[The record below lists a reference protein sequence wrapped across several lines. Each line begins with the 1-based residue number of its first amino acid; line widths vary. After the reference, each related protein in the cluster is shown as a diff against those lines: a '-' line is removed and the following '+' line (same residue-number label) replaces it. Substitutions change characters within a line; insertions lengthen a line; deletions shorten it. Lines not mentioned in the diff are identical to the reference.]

1 MVSTMLSSGRRPSG
15 LDGAVVERVLRNGK
29 RMYVHEFKLGLVR
42 RCQQHGVSVSAVAL
56 EHGINANLLRKWIDK
71 HAGEVGAREG
81 PALLPVEVVST
92 GASAA
97 ACCVPSNRVGTTSG
111 TIEIELAG
119 ARVRLRG
126 AVDEASMRSVLAAL
140 RAIGT

>member
-1 MVSTMLSSGRRPSG
+1 MLSSGPRASRP
-15 LDGAVVERVLRNGK
+15 DGTVVERVLRNGK
-29 RMYVHEFKLGLVR
+29 RMYVHEFKLSLVR
-42 RCQQHGVSVSAVAL
+42 RCRQPGVSVSAVAL

-81 PALLPVEVVST
+81 QTLLPVEVVST
-92 GASAA
+92 DVSASASSA
-97 ACCVPSNRVGTTSG
+97 PSGRVGAALG

-126 AVDEASMRSVLAAL
+126 AVDEASVRSVLAAL
-140 RAIGT
+140 RATGA